1 MNKYL
6 MAVYH
11 YFRGYEEFEIEAEN
25 RQDALDKSK
34 EFLNRSSKYS
44 CGGNYNLRDIKCIK
58 KINIKKKKRL

>member
-6 MAVYH
+6 MAVRH
-11 YFRGYEEFEIEAEN
+11 YFLDWEEFEIEAEN
-25 RQDALDKSK
+25 KQDALVKSK

-58 KINIKKKKRL
+58 KINTKKIKV